1 MTCSRWLPNSTNLN
15 QSQLSNTKPPA
26 MYRKRRFEWSFRAA
40 PHARLSAAPRA
51 SLAPLQRVHVLRVQ
65 LCLPNHPMLVTPTN
79 TSTWSLTSVSR
90 EINPSA
96 EVATGTARYR
106 SAEAPTKLEIS
117 LTNGTVVVERLG
129 LPPTS
134 DPTEEN
140 LQKTPVDQL
149 FDSRAV
155 HR

>member
-40 PHARLSAAPRA
+40 PHAHLSAAPRA
-51 SLAPLQRVHVLRVQ
+51 GLAPLQRVHVLRVQ

-90 EINPSA
+90 EIKPEN
-96 EVATGTARYR
+96 R
-106 SAEAPTKLEIS
+106 SSHRHCAVSERRSSHQAGNIPDERDRRSRTTWAS
-117 LTNGTVVVERLG
+117 PHVRPNGG
-129 LPPTS
+129 KSSKDTS
-134 DPTEEN
+134 RPA
-140 LQKTPVDQL
+140 L
-149 FDSRAV
+149 
-155 HR
+155 